1 MLPTMGARI
10 EAIFAV
16 YFLAVRVHDVR
27 LSTPADAPSVP
38 NSQPVSNL
46 PSVAPQG
53 VTNRT
58 PQGVTHRTA

>member
-1 MLPTMGARI
+1 MLPTVGVLI
-10 EAIFAV
+10 EAIYAGV
-16 YFLAVRVHDVR
+16 FLAICVHNLR

-46 PSVAPQG
+46 PSEAPQG